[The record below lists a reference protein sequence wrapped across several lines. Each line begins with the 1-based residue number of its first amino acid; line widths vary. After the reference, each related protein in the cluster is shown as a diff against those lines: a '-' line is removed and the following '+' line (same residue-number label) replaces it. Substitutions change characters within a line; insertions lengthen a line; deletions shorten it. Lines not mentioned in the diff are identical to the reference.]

1 MKNSLLYISKFQNR
15 RTNTAAWHLYFEHGC
30 NRRSDVRHFYIAI
43 RISGRNIPSH
53 PYQWYVRIKRIPQT
67 MICAFDRSF
76 PPGADDHCDIA
87 TSVMMMSIDESVF
100 DDVGPGCRCQIFLG
114 PSIDESFMA
123 IQYLDDLIHEL
134 IFTDIS
140 AFDFFPV
147 KIYFCIDHCQ
157 NGFVNPEF
165 LFSHLIDFVQKCKL
179 KGTSRQIVLQ

>member
-1 MKNSLLYISKFQNR
+1 
-15 RTNTAAWHLYFEHGC
+15 
-30 NRRSDVRHFYIAI
+30 
-43 RISGRNIPSH
+43 
-53 PYQWYVRIKRIPQT
+53 

-140 AFDFFPV
+140 AFVLFLV
-147 KIYFCIDHCQ
+147 KIYFCFDFYKH
-157 NGFVNPEF
+157 GFFSLTF
-165 LFSHLIDFVQKCKL
+165 LFS
-179 KGTSRQIVLQ
+179 

>member
-76 PPGADDHCDIA
+76 PSVADDHCDIVS
-87 TSVMMMSIDESVF
+87 SVMMMSIDESVF
-100 DDVGPGCRCQIFLG
+100 DYVVASSRCYICLLPG
-114 PSIDESFMA
+114 IDTSFM
-123 IQYLDDLIHEL
+123 
-134 IFTDIS
+134 T
-140 AFDFFPV
+140 
-147 KIYFCIDHCQ
+147 
-157 NGFVNPEF
+157 
-165 LFSHLIDFVQKCKL
+165 
-179 KGTSRQIVLQ
+179 

>member
-15 RTNTAAWHLYFEHGC
+15 RTNSSVWILYFEHGFNMC
-30 NRRSDVRHFYIAI
+30 SDVLHYYIAI
-43 RISGRNIPSH
+43 RIAGRNIPSH

-76 PPGADDHCDIA
+76 PSGADDHCDIA

-100 DDVGPGCRCQIFLG
+100 DDVGPGCRCKIFLG

-134 IFTDIS
+134 I
-140 AFDFFPV
+140 
-147 KIYFCIDHCQ
+147 CIDHCQ